1 MAFKSFIKERTQE
14 EQATVLAGY
23 LPNDQ
28 LWYDKNVDDT
38 ILRKILLGLA
48 SQWLDF
54 RDAGNEV
61 CSEYDPTTTT
71 KLITEW
77 ENAVGIPDHC
87 FRNTGSLENR
97 RKQILLKLAG
107 INATTAKQFENI
119 AAILGYDVT
128 VEAGKQ
134 SSASVFPMT
143 FPIILMT
150 EAEAIFSIIVSVP
163 DEIGGFPYTFP
174 FIFGSGD
181 ISILKCLFN
190 KLKPANALLFFR
202 STS

>member
-1 MAFKSFIKERTQE
+1 MAFKNFIKERTQE

-28 LWYDKNVDDT
+28 LWHDKNVDDT
-38 ILRKILLGLA
+38 VLRKILLGLA

-54 RDAGNEV
+54 RDTGNEV

-77 ENAVGIPDHC
+77 ETAVGIPDCC
-87 FRNTGSLENR
+87 FSNTGSLEDR

-119 AAILGYDVT
+119 AAVLGYDVT
-128 VEAGKQ
+128 VEAAKDS
-134 SSASVFPMT
+134 SSASFPMT
-143 FPIILMT
+143 FPFILMT
-150 EAEAIFSIIVSVP
+150 SDEAIFSFIVNINDPASS
-163 DEIGGFPYTFP
+163 GFPYTFP
-174 FIFGSGD
+174 FTLASGV
-181 ISILKCLFN
+181 SELLKCLFD
-190 KLKPANALLFFR
+190 KLKPANSLVFFNN
-202 STS
+202 S